1 MVDDELVGRE
11 TEGNALRGLMPGGRL
26 RGEDG
31 GSQQQQWYGDED
43 FDLSTVPVSFFLFS
57 FSFSSLFVV
66 CCLLFVVCC
75 SEELM
80 YKIFFSFPFL
90 SFFLFLSFSP
100 LSPI

>member
-57 FSFSSLFVV
+57 FSS
-66 CCLLFVVCC
+66 LFVVCC

-80 YKIFFSFPFL
+80 YKIFFLFFL
-90 SFFLFLSFSP
+90 SFFLSLPFFLSSFSH
-100 LSPI
+100 LNQ